1 MDQDIPESSDEQ
13 QLLEEVSRCRE
24 LAQQNPR
31 EHKADLAA
39 ALYNLGEFYAEENR
53 TADAEPCYLQAVS
66 HYMELAEENPRS
78 TPSIWHG
85 F

>member
-39 ALYNLGEFYAEENR
+39 ALYNLGEFYA
-53 TADAEPCYLQAVS
+53 
-66 HYMELAEENPRS
+66 
-78 TPSIWHG
+78 
-85 F
+85 